1 VLPGQG
7 RWVTFTAKEMGFPKV
22 ERTYTAIDLFA
33 EHPFRNHWY
42 GKVNYT
48 WSRSKGNM
56 EGQTNSIQVRLT

>member
-1 VLPGQG
+1 
-7 RWVTFTAKEMGFPKV
+7 MGFPKV

-56 EGQTNSIQVRLT
+56 EGQTT